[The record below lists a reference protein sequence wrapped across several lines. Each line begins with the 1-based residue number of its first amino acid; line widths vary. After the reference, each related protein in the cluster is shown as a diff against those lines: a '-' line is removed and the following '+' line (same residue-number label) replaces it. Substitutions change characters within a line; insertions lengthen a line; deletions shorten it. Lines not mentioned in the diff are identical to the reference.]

1 MKRVTLPY
9 TDIEV
14 SLPPVAFFIE
24 RLERDEPF
32 HFLRANHG
40 ILDLF
45 IEAFSYRGK
54 VQAKKLSALV
64 DQKMYEVM
72 VKKIAA
78 KHHRKKKSVTAHGKA
93 LSFEEK
99 LQSFMNVFFNH
110 DTVSEKLL
118 IGVSV
123 DVGLDTVWGRM
134 PEMIDD
140 RPTNL
145 QLNREILLSM
155 FFSRDDSY
163 YHSGIL
169 KHYAVMGELQ
179 TFFNFL
185 KREDYTLVFLGPD
198 YFRHFEKK
206 LNLKNFVH
214 ISTPHKGAIDFY
226 DSYIEEIRDLASR
239 KKIFLFHASG
249 HVASAYLA
257 EKLKDEKFSA
267 FDIGMSFDW
276 LLKDILDEEPTACE
290 RSSCWSR
297 NCDSKELK
305 NYIKQL
311 RK

>member
-14 SLPPVAFFIE
+14 FLPPLKFFIE
-24 RLERDEPF
+24 KLEKGEPF

-45 IEAFSYRGK
+45 IEAFSYKGN
-54 VQAKKLSALV
+54 VQTKKLSALIG
-64 DQKMYEVM
+64 QRMYDVLI
-72 VKKIAA
+72 KKITA
-78 KHHRKKKSVTAHGKA
+78 KHHRKKKSITAHGRSS
-93 LSFEEK
+93 SFEEK
-99 LQSFMNVFFNH
+99 LQSFMKVFFDH
-110 DTVSEKLL
+110 DSISEKIM

-134 PEMIDD
+134 PETIDGS
-140 RPTNL
+140 PSNL

-169 KHYAVMGELQ
+169 KHYAVMGEIES
-179 TFFNFL
+179 FFTYLN
-185 KREDYTLVFLGPD
+185 REEYTVVFLGPD
-198 YFRHFEKK
+198 YFKHFEKK
-206 LNLKNFVH
+206 LNLKKFVH

-226 DSYIEEIRDLASR
+226 DSYIEEIQDLSSR
-239 KKIFLFHASG
+239 EKIFLFHASG
-249 HVASAYLA
+249 HIASAYLV
-257 EKLKDEKFSA
+257 EKIKDEKFSA

-276 LLKDILDEEPTACE
+276 LLKDLLDAEPTACE
-290 RSSCWSR
+290 RPKCWAR
-297 NCDSKELK
+297 NCESKEIK
-305 NYIKQL
+305 NYIKKL